1 MKAKIWNQ
9 EKKYWAKV
17 EVIKNLT
24 FKSAPGF
31 KFFLHK
37 AYKEPG
43 FVVSEETSGARVNY
57 PKTSKTAAIKAAR
70 EKLKII
76 GPERVSKVV
85 DEAINER
92 LK

>member
-17 EVIKNLT
+17 EVIKNLY

-37 AYKEPG
+37 GYKEPG
-43 FVVSEETSGARVNY
+43 FVVSEETL
-57 PKTSKTAAIKAAR
+57 
-70 EKLKII
+70 EQ
-76 GPERVSKVV
+76 E
-85 DEAINER
+85 
-92 LK
+92 

>member
-9 EKKYWAKV
+9 KKKYWAKV

-37 AYKEPG
+37 GYKEPG
-43 FVVSEETSGARVNY
+43 FVVSEETSGARVCWSQ
-57 PKTSKTAAIKAAR
+57 TSKTAAIKAAR
-70 EKLKII
+70 ERLKS
-76 GPERVSKVV
+76 VSLEELIKAVNV
-85 DEAINER
+85 AINSH
-92 LK
+92 

>member
-37 AYKEPG
+37 GYKEPG
-43 FVVSEETSGARVNY
+43 FVVSEETSGARVALPLPN
-57 PKTSKTAAIKAAR
+57 KTVAIKNAR
-70 EKLKII
+70 EKLKSI
-76 GPERVSKVV
+76 GL
-85 DEAINER
+85 ER
-92 LK
+92 LTEAVNVSINSH

>member
-37 AYKEPG
+37 GYKEPG
-43 FVVSEETSGARVNY
+43 FVVSEETSGARVGW
-57 PKTSKTAAIKAAR
+57 PQISKTAAIKAAR
-70 EKLKII
+70 EKLKSVGLEKLIKA
-76 GPERVSKVV
+76 VNV
-85 DEAINER
+85 AINSH
-92 LK
+92 